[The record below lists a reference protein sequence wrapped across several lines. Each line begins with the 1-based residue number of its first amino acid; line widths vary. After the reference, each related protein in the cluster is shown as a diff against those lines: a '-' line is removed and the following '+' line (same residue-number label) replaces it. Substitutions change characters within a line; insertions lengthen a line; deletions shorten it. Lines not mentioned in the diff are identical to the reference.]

1 MKKQCIIIG
10 LGRFGSSVCL
20 ELARLGHDLL
30 IIDQKEERV
39 NALRKYATHS
49 AVVNAMDENA
59 LRSLG
64 AGNVEQAVVAIGDD
78 IHASVLCTLLLKEL
92 GISKV
97 WVKARDPQHRLI
109 LERIGADRV
118 IQPEHDMGIRIA
130 QNLDSEKI
138 IDYIEISKD
147 YSIIEM
153 AATEKADG
161 KSLEQMEVRAKF
173 HCMVLAVK
181 RGEEVN
187 LAPLPT
193 DIIDKN
199 DMLVVMGHRK
209 DLKRFEEK
217 GL

>member
-1 MKKQCIIIG
+1 MKKQCVIIG

-20 ELARLGHDLL
+20 ELERLGHDLL
-30 IIDQKEERV
+30 IIDQKAERV
-39 NALRKYATHS
+39 NAMRQHAAHT
-49 AVVNAMDENA
+49 AVINAMDENA

-64 AGNVEQAVVAIGDD
+64 VGNFEQAIVAIGDD
-78 IHASVLCTLLLKEL
+78 IHASVLCTLLLKEI
-92 GISKV
+92 GVERV
-97 WVKARDPQHRLI
+97 WVKARDPQHRKI

-138 IDYIEISKD
+138 IDYIEISED

-153 AATEKADG
+153 AATKKVNG
-161 KSLEQMEVRAKF
+161 KRLEQLGMRTKY
-173 HCMVLAVK
+173 HCMVLAIK
-181 RGEEVN
+181 RDENVN
-187 LAPLPT
+187 LAPRP
-193 DIIDKN
+193 DDVVNEK